1 MAKNAEIAVDVA
13 SDASSSYRKL
23 NVSSSR
29 STRVSR
35 RYGRFVGFMRVF
47 LPTIAAALIVI
58 VAMWP
63 QFSDQQR
70 RFSITPAKVDH
81 RIVKNL
87 TMVNGVYTG
96 VDEKRRPYT
105 VTSDSVSLASLKS
118 PKISLTGPKADI
130 LMENGAWVA
139 VTADAGKFHKETK
152 KLDLI
157 GNVSL
162 FHDSGYEFR
171 TQKISVD
178 LAKGSAHGDTA
189 VKGQGPFGSL
199 ESQGFRAHNR
209 GERVVFTGKAKLVLY
224 PGKVPGG

>member
-1 MAKNAEIAVDVA
+1 MAKNVEIAVDVM
-13 SDASSSYRKL
+13 SDPPSSYRKL
-23 NVSSSR
+23 NISSSR
-29 STRVSR
+29 STHVSR
-35 RYGRFVGFMRVF
+35 RYGRFVGLMRVL

-63 QFSDQQR
+63 QFNDQKR

-81 RIVKNL
+81 RVVKNL

-105 VTSDSVSLASLKS
+105 VTSEAVSLANLKS

-139 VTADAGKFHKETK
+139 VTADAGKFHKDTK
-152 KLDLI
+152 KLVLI

-171 TQKISVD
+171 TQELSVD
-178 LAKGSAHGDTA
+178 LAKGNAHGDTA

-199 ESQGFRAHNR
+199 EAQGFRAHNR
-209 GERVVFTGKAKLVLY
+209 GERVIFTGKAKLVLY